1 MAENTEKILEIK
13 VNYSDAIKKIAEY
26 KTKID
31 ALKDSEAEL
40 KKQLK
45 NGEISRQQYNE
56 ELTASKTLTNEYNS
70 TIRSITKTIQNQI
83 KQEKEQAGS
92 LKALRAELSNLI
104 DQYDSLSEI
113 DRKGDIGAKLK
124 KNIDSLTESV
134 KKGEEET
141 ERYQRN
147 VGNYKNAIL
156 EAIGVNGELSESI
169 MNLTNQEAGVRGMF
183 SQVKDS
189 AFALGGALKALIANP
204 LFLAVAGIVGT
215 GMAFKWWYDYN
226 MGLQEA
232 TRLTKQFTGM
242 SGDELKAYRN
252 EIQAVADAFGVDFK
266 ENLSAVNAMSKQFGI
281 SYEEAL
287 QNIKDGFIAGA
298 DANGEFLK
306 GVEEYSTF
314 FKEAG
319 ISADQFV
326 SIIAQTNKMGIFSD
340 KGIDAIK
347 EANIRLRE
355 MVPETIAALDGI
367 GISSKKVQEE
377 LQNGSKTTFDIMQEV
392 SEKLNEL
399 PDSSSK
405 VGAAIA
411 DIFGGPGEDAGLQ
424 YIRTLK
430 DISVNL
436 DEVKEQ
442 SGELGQLQEEQLQSQ
457 IELQNAL
464 DGLFDQTGGNF
475 ERLNAQAKIFANKS
489 LTAIIK
495 AVISIINYFIDLYNK
510 SLLIRGIWQLIV
522 VNFKNSIDTI
532 GNLFR
537 LLIDVITSLGETLK
551 GAFTLDWDLV
561 KKGTVDFA
569 KSFATLVKSQV
580 KDIKKNVNE
589 GIDSLQGQIKPI
601 KVPLQVGDG
610 KQTSTTTTRKIT
622 TQTST
627 SSGSGDANKA
637 AEAQKKAAEEELKE
651 IRKAEDEMLSL
662 IQDNLEKQRAK
673 ITTEYDRQI
682 EYLKTRLAT
691 EKNLTEKSK
700 EAINQQIIALE
711 QQKNNELQKLS
722 DEELQKEVANRQK
735 LIELQL
741 ESVKKGSEEELNLKL
756 QLLETQKGK
765 ELSNKELTEEMKLAI
780 INKYNAQAKNLYIQH
795 EKELNAK
802 LAQEV
807 SLRMENEILQM
818 QEKGASELEILQEQA
833 DQKLELL
840 NSIQQQEGETDE
852 EFLNRR
858 LEAQQ
863 AYTDAKQE
871 VVNKEVEI
879 EQTKYQAA
887 SDITSSLV
895 GLLNTLGEKN
905 KGLAIASKVLAL
917 AEIAINSGKAIA
929 AGVAQAQSVP
939 FPANIAAIA
948 TTVATILANITTAI
962 TTVKSAKFAT
972 GGLVTGPGTGTSDSI
987 DAKLSNGESVMT
999 ARATEM
1005 FGPILSSFNQ
1015 MGGGVPINV
1024 SESSS
1029 QAIGED
1035 MMARAFA
1042 KGMKNFPAPVV
1053 SVDEINRVGNRVKV
1067 LESLGSV

>member
-31 ALKDSEAEL
+31 ALKDSEVEL

-56 ELTASKTLTNEYNS
+56 ELTASKTLTSEYNS
-70 TIRSITKTIQNQI
+70 AIRSITKTMQNQI

-104 DQYDSLSEI
+104 DQYDSLSEV
-113 DRKGDIGAKLK
+113 DRKGDIGSKLK
-124 KNIDSLTESV
+124 ANIENLTESV
-134 KKGEEET
+134 KKGEEAT

-147 VGNYKNAIL
+147 VGNYKNSIL
-156 EAIGVNGELSESI
+156 EALGLNGQLSESI
-169 MNLTNQEAGVRGMF
+169 MNLSSQGGGVKAF
-183 SQVKDS
+183 FAQAKDS
-189 AFALGGALKALIANP
+189 VFAFGGALKALLANP
-204 LFLAVAGIVGT
+204 VFLAVAGIAGVGV
-215 GMAFKWWYDYN
+215 AFKWWYDYN

-232 TRLTKQFTGM
+232 TRLTKQFTGLA
-242 SGDELKAYRN
+242 GDELKAYRN

-377 LQNGSKTTFDIMQEV
+377 LQNGSKTTFEIMQEV

-411 DIFGGPGEDAGLQ
+411 NIFGGPGEDAGLQ

-430 DISVNL
+430 DISANL

-464 DGLFDQTGGNF
+464 AGLFDQTGGNF
-475 ERLNAQAKIFANKS
+475 ERLTAQAKIFANQS
-489 LTAIIK
+489 LTSIIK

-569 KSFATLVKSQV
+569 KSFDTLVKSQV

-610 KQTSTTTTRKIT
+610 KQTSTTTTRKTT

-637 AEAQKKAAEEELKE
+637 AQAELKE

-682 EYLKTRLAT
+682 EDLKTRLAT
-691 EKNLTEKSK
+691 EKNLSEKSK

-722 DEELQKEVANRQK
+722 DEELQKEIANRQK
-735 LIELQL
+735 LINLQL
-741 ESVKKGSEEELNLKL
+741 ESVKKGSEEELNLKIQSL
-756 QLLETQKGK
+756 QAQREKD
-765 ELSNKELTEEMKLAI
+765 LSDKELTEEMKLAI
-780 INKYNAQAKNLYIQH
+780 VNKYNALEKALYSQH
-795 EKELNAK
+795 QKD
-802 LAQEV
+802 LAEQLARAT
-807 SLRMENEILQM
+807 STIMENEILQM

-840 NSIQQQEGETDE
+840 NSIQQQEGETEE

-871 VVNKEVEI
+871 IVNKEVEI
-879 EQTKYQAA
+879 EQTKYQAI

-948 TTVATILANITTAI
+948 TTVATILTNITTAI
-962 TTVKSAKFAT
+962 STVKSAKFAT

-987 DAKLSNGESVMT
+987 PAQLSNGESVMT

-1042 KGMKNFPAPVV
+1042 KGMKNLPAPVV

>member
-1 MAENTEKILEIK
+1 MAENTEKILDIK

-56 ELTASKTLTNEYNS
+56 NLTASKTLTSEYNNA
-70 TIRSITKTIQNQI
+70 IRSITKTMQNQI

-104 DQYDSLSEI
+104 DQYDSLSEV
-113 DRKGDIGAKLK
+113 DRKGDIGSKLK
-124 KNIDSLTESV
+124 ANIESLTESV

-156 EAIGVNGELSESI
+156 ESIGVNGELSESI
-169 MNLTNQEAGVRGMF
+169 MNISSQGGGVKAFFG
-183 SQVKDS
+183 QAKDS
-189 AFALGGALKALIANP
+189 VFAFGGALKALLANP
-204 LFLAVAGIVGT
+204 VFLAVAGIAGVGV
-215 GMAFKWWYDYN
+215 AFKWWYDYN

-232 TRLTKQFTGM
+232 TRLTKQFTGLA
-242 SGDELKAYRN
+242 GDELKAYRN
-252 EIQAVADAFGVDFK
+252 EVQAMADTFNVDFK
-266 ENLSAVNAMSKQFGI
+266 DALQSANVMAKQFGI

-287 QNIKDGFIAGA
+287 DNIRDGFISGA

-306 GVEEYSTF
+306 VLKEYPSSF
-314 FKEAG
+314 REAG

-326 SIIAQTNKMGIFSD
+326 AIVADTNKMGIFSD
-340 KGIDAIK
+340 KGLDTIK

-355 MVPETIAALDGI
+355 MTTSTASALEGI
-367 GISSKKVQEE
+367 GISSEKVQED
-377 LQNGSKTTFDIMQEV
+377 LQSGAKTTFDVMQEV
-392 SEKLNEL
+392 SAKLNEL
-399 PDSSSK
+399 PEASSA
-405 VGAAIA
+405 VGTAIV
-411 DIFGGPGEDAGLQ
+411 DIFGAQGEDAGLQ

-464 DGLFDQTGGNF
+464 AGLFDQTGGNF
-475 ERLNAQAKIFANKS
+475 ERLTAQAKIFANQS
-489 LTAIIK
+489 LTSIIK

-537 LLIDVITSLGETLK
+537 LLIDVITSLGDTLK

-561 KKGTVDFA
+561 KKGTIDFA

-610 KQTSTTTTRKIT
+610 KQTSTTTTRKTT

-627 SSGSGDANKA
+627 SSGSGDANKS

-682 EYLKTRLAT
+682 EDLKTRLAT
-691 EKNLTEKSK
+691 EKNLSEKSK

-722 DEELQKEVANRQK
+722 DEELQKEIANRQK
-735 LIELQL
+735 LINLQL
-741 ESVKKGSEEELNLKL
+741 ESVKKGSEEELNLKIQSL
-756 QLLETQKGK
+756 QAQREND
-765 ELSNKELTEEMKLAI
+765 LSDKELTEEMKLAI
-780 INKYNAQAKNLYIQH
+780 TNKYNAQEKALYDQH
-795 EKELNAK
+795 QKELAEK
-802 LAQEV
+802 LAQATAT
-807 SLRMENEILQM
+807 RMENEILQM
-818 QEKGASELEILQEQA
+818 QERGATELEILQEQA
-833 DQKLELL
+833 EQKLELL
-840 NSIQQQEGETDE
+840 NSIQQQEGETEE

-871 VVNKEVEI
+871 IVNKDVEI
-879 EQTKYQAA
+879 EQTKYQAI

-987 DAKLSNGESVMT
+987 PAQLSNGESVMT

-1042 KGMKNFPAPVV
+1042 KGMKNLPAPVV

>member
-1 MAENTEKILEIK
+1 MAENVEKILDIK

-56 ELTASKTLTNEYNS
+56 ELTASKTLTSEYNS
-70 TIRSITKTIQNQI
+70 AIRSITKTMQNQI

-104 DQYDSLSEI
+104 DQYDSLSEV

-124 KNIDSLTESV
+124 ENIDSLTESV

-169 MNLTNQEAGVRGMF
+169 MNLTSQEAGVRGMF
-183 SQVKDS
+183 TNVKDS

-252 EIQAVADAFGVDFK
+252 EIQAVADAFNVDFK
-266 ENLSAVNAMSKQFGI
+266 DALQSTNAMAKQFGI
-281 SYEEAL
+281 SYEDAL

-298 DANGEFLK
+298 DANGEFLDMVK
-306 GVEEYSTF
+306 EYPAY

-326 SIIAQTNKMGIFSD
+326 AIIADTNKMGIFSD
-340 KGIDAIK
+340 KGLDAIK

-355 MVPETIAALDGI
+355 MNTSTASALDGI
-367 GISSKKVQEE
+367 GISSQKVQEE
-377 LQNGSKTTFDIMQEV
+377 LQSGAKTTFEVMQEV
-392 SEKLNEL
+392 SAKLNEL
-399 PDSSSK
+399 PDSAAN
-405 VGAAIA
+405 VGAAIS

-430 DISVNL
+430 DISTNL
-436 DEVKEQ
+436 DEVKGQ

-464 DGLFDQTGGNF
+464 AGLFDQTGGNF
-475 ERLNAQAKIFANKS
+475 EKLNAQAKIFANQS
-489 LTAIIK
+489 LTSIIK

-510 SLLIRGIWQLIV
+510 SLLIRGVWQLIV
-522 VNFKNSIDTI
+522 VNFKSSIDTI

-561 KKGTVDFA
+561 KKGTIDFA
-569 KSFATLVKSQV
+569 KSFATLVQSQV

-589 GIDSLQGQIKPI
+589 GIDALQGQIKPI
-601 KVPLQVGDG
+601 KIPLQVGDN
-610 KQTSTTTTRKIT
+610 KQTSTAGTRTTT

-627 SSGSGDANKA
+627 ASGSGGSNNT
-637 AEAQKKAAEEELKE
+637 AEAQKKATEAELKE

-662 IQDNLEKQRAK
+662 IQDNLEKRRAK

-682 EYLKTRLAT
+682 EDLKTRLAT
-691 EKNLTEKSK
+691 EKGLTEKSK
-700 EAINQQIIALE
+700 EAINQ
-711 QQKNNELQKLS
+711 
-722 DEELQKEVANRQK
+722 
-735 LIELQL
+735 
-741 ESVKKGSEEELNLKL
+741 
-756 QLLETQKGK
+756 
-765 ELSNKELTEEMKLAI
+765 
-780 INKYNAQAKNLYIQH
+780 
-795 EKELNAK
+795 
-802 LAQEV
+802 
-807 SLRMENEILQM
+807 
-818 QEKGASELEILQEQA
+818 
-833 DQKLELL
+833 
-840 NSIQQQEGETDE
+840 
-852 EFLNRR
+852 
-858 LEAQQ
+858 
-863 AYTDAKQE
+863 
-871 VVNKEVEI
+871 
-879 EQTKYQAA
+879 
-887 SDITSSLV
+887 
-895 GLLNTLGEKN
+895 
-905 KGLAIASKVLAL
+905 
-917 AEIAINSGKAIA
+917 
-929 AGVAQAQSVP
+929 
-939 FPANIAAIA
+939 
-948 TTVATILANITTAI
+948 
-962 TTVKSAKFAT
+962 
-972 GGLVTGPGTGTSDSI
+972 
-987 DAKLSNGESVMT
+987 
-999 ARATEM
+999 
-1005 FGPILSSFNQ
+1005 
-1015 MGGGVPINV
+1015 
-1024 SESSS
+1024 
-1029 QAIGED
+1029 
-1035 MMARAFA
+1035 
-1042 KGMKNFPAPVV
+1042 
-1053 SVDEINRVGNRVKV
+1053 
-1067 LESLGSV
+1067 